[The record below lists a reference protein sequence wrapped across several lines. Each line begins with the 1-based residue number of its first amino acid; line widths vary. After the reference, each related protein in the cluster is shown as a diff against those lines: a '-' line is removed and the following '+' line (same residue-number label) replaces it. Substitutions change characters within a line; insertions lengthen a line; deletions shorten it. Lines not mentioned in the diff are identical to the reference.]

1 MGGPIGTD
9 IPDVIGREFAF
20 ACFDFEARQPEIVRW
35 QQINAAVLEALTQ
48 LESFCLISL
57 QCGYENRGTGSSSK
71 SVFIASVNFRYPRHC
86 NRS

>member
-20 ACFDFEARQPEIVRW
+20 ACFDFEARQPKIARW

-48 LESFCLISL
+48 LESFCRYNVVTKIEAREAQARAYLSL
-57 QCGYENRGTGSSSK
+57 
-71 SVFIASVNFRYPRHC
+71 A
-86 NRS
+86 